1 MAVGDGAD
9 VVHVDGASSAHVGEH
24 VAQGGEE
31 VFEGA
36 ADDEWRV
43 SVAEEQR
50 KADQQQKRREET
62 ERKQKE
68 RLDYALKCIDDYSG
82 SISRKQLT
90 EILMKKFELSRAT
103 VSAFISRNI
112 GCAFYEVE
120 GMIQLTPDNVLP
132 L

>member
-1 MAVGDGAD
+1 MP
-9 VVHVDGASSAHVGEH
+9 EWNIM
-24 VAQGGEE
+24 
-31 VFEGA
+31 F
-36 ADDEWRV
+36 DDEGHIVDADEQRQQFI
-43 SVAEEQR
+43 EQR

-90 EILMKKFELSRAT
+90 EILIKKFELSRAT

-112 GCAFYEVE
+112 GSAFYEVE